1 MKYQK
6 RKWSMESQSVFLLK
20 LSELL
25 QHGYTLSQAME
36 FLRFQLAPK
45 LSEDIDY
52 SLNQLKNGV
61 PLHDTFEALNFHRDI
76 LGYLYF
82 AERHG
87 DLIFALKEGAMMINR
102 KLANTNKLKKIV
114 QYPLMLFSFLFI
126 LFFVMATVLLPQF
139 QTLNSWMGT
148 ETSLP
153 LILLIKFVG
162 AFPYGCLIFFLLV
175 SGLYVLYRVYW
186 QKKPPLQQMNFWLN
200 IPLIKNIIPLFNSYF
215 FSVHLSNLLKGGL
228 SVHECLSLF
237 ERQKHYPFFQIEAA
251 FIKRQLVGGAALEQI
266 MTERKYYDAQ
276 LANVIAHGQSNG
288 DLGKEL
294 GNHSQFILERLEQ
307 IVFRWLNIVQP
318 VLFSLIGLLVL
329 MMYLSIMLPMLKMM
343 STI

>member
-1 MKYQK
+1 MKRQK
-6 RKWSMESQSVFLLK
+6 RRWSMESQSVFLLK

-25 QHGYTLSQAME
+25 EHGYTLSQAME
-36 FLRFQLAPK
+36 FLRFQLPK
-45 LSEDIDY
+45 KLGEDIDY
-52 SLNQLKNGV
+52 SLKQLKSGV
-61 PLHDTFEALNFHRDI
+61 TLHDTFEALNFHRDI

-87 DLIFALKEGAMMINR
+87 DLVFALKEGAMMINR
-102 KLANTNKLKKIV
+102 KLANANKMKKVV

-126 LFFVMATVLLPQF
+126 LFFVMTTVLLPQF
-139 QTLNSWMGT
+139 QTLYSSMGT
-148 ETSLP
+148 EISLP

-162 AFPYGCLIFFLLV
+162 AFPYGCVIFFVLG
-175 SGLYVLYRVYW
+175 SGSYALYRVYW
-186 QKKPPLQQMNFWLN
+186 RKRPPLQQMNFWLN
-200 IPLIKNIIPLFNSYF
+200 IPLIKNTIPLFNSYF
-215 FSVHLSNLLKGGL
+215 FSIHLSNLLKGGL
-228 SVHECLSLF
+228 SVHDCLSLF
-237 ERQKHYPFFQIEAA
+237 ERQKHYPFFQTEAA
-251 FIKRQLVGGAALEQI
+251 FIKEQLVGGSALEQI
-266 MTERKYYDAQ
+266 MADRKYYDSQ

-294 GNHSQFILERLEQ
+294 GNHSHFILERLEQ